1 MNTMMRKTVHRG
13 AVAMGGL
20 ALVLGAAACGGS
32 DSSSDGSD
40 TAAEETSAESAA
52 EDAGEDAAAAEDS
65 ASDAGGDAAAADDTS
80 SDDASSDDGADSAAS
95 GPLSDED
102 LSAASKTFIDFM
114 GKAADGDGKGACAL
128 MVDPTTGEAVSGTTL
143 DACGSSLESQ
153 LGDSIDQETAAL
165 FTEENVKAVDNG
177 DGTAKIPFMDND
189 IPGFTVVKSP
199 SGDWLI
205 DAGVSAG

>member
-65 ASDAGGDAAAADDTS
+65 ASDAGGDAAAADDT
-80 SDDASSDDGADSAAS
+80 SSDDGADSAAS

-177 DGTAKIPFMDND
+177 DGTAKITFMDND